1 MATIREGTLDAKGF
15 RFGLIVSR
23 FNHFITERLA
33 DGALDAL
40 RRHGARDEDLEIVKV
55 PGSWEIPLLAKQMA
69 ASGRYD
75 AIVCLG
81 ALIRGG
87 TIHFDV
93 LSAEVTKGVAQVM
106 LESGVPISFGILTTD
121 TIEQAIE
128 RAGTKM
134 GNKGWQAAEAAIE
147 MASLLRAVR
156 AGS

>member
-1 MATIREGTLDAKGF
+1 MATIREGTLEAKGF